1 MVIGTLLLVALYF
14 GGKKIIFSI
23 THETTDNAQI
33 ETSIVPVL
41 TRISGYVKTI
51 SIRDYD
57 SVGQNQLVAEID
69 DAELQVLLLEQQS
82 DLQQSMADVSNAQAQ
97 LENGILSLKN
107 NKGVID
113 LKTIKQKKA
122 NSDLKR
128 DENLFKEQAIT
139 RKQLEE
145 TEFQIASANQELT
158 NAQTELATAN
168 NRIAVLRQNVNR
180 AMALIEMKKF
190 KEENIKFDYNEF
202 LNMCGCDKKTET
214 KEQTMASSSGSFEGQ
229 SFSNV
234 IKKHIHKINNAKL
247 TEQEQEIEEITDGS
261 SSGSYDVP
269 LFGKSPKGRRNPL
282 KIDGPDS
289 IYKGRAVKD
298 KNFPKWGG
306 PDSVFV
312 KVKEKCKKFPYC
324 NQGNTGAIEF
334 VSEDTEIKQVITET
348 SKKFGIPYK
357 EMEKIVINEISKI
370 FI

>member
-1 MVIGTLLLVALYF
+1 MTIMEEQKKKKQANVRKLIIGTLLLVALYF
-14 GGKKIIFSI
+14 GGKKVIFSI

-51 SIRDYD
+51 AIKDYD

-113 LKTIKQKKA
+113 LRTIKQKKA
-122 NSDLKR
+122 NSDLRR

-145 TEFQIASANQELT
+145 TEFQLASANQELT

-180 AMALIEMKKF
+180 AMALIEMKKTKIKETELKLSYTKIITPSAGKIGKKNINIGQFVQAGTPLFSIVNDSSYWIVANF
-190 KEENIKFDYNEF
+190 KESQLESLQEGKSVKIRLDAFPDLNIEGSILSLSDATGAKFSLLPPDN
-202 LNMCGCDKKTET
+202 
-214 KEQTMASSSGSFEGQ
+214 SSGNF
-229 SFSNV
+229 
-234 IKKHIHKINNAKL
+234 IKVTQRIPVKIAINNQAAFKNKL
-247 TEQEQEIEEITDGS
+247 
-261 SSGSYDVP
+261 
-269 LFGKSPKGRRNPL
+269 
-282 KIDGPDS
+282 
-289 IYKGRAVKD
+289 RA
-298 KNFPKWGG
+298 GM
-306 PDSVFV
+306 SVF
-312 KVKEKCKKFPYC
+312 
-324 NQGNTGAIEF
+324 
-334 VSEDTEIKQVITET
+334 ITVD
-348 SKKFGIPYK
+348 K
-357 EMEKIVINEISKI
+357 
-370 FI
+370 